1 MFRNEKKDRI
11 EMNMTTETLKNVVK
25 TLYTGHTDI
34 NIENVQVSL
43 LSKMINVND
52 SHVYLFNISSGPS
65 GGFQLSSSQRAK

>member
-43 LSKMINVND
+43 LSKMINVYD
-52 SHVYLFNISSGPS
+52 SHVYLFNIS
-65 GGFQLSSSQRAK
+65 

>member
-43 LSKMINVND
+43 LSKMINVYD

>member
-43 LSKMINVND
+43 LSKMINVYD
-52 SHVYLFNISSGPS
+52 SHPCLFI
-65 GGFQLSSSQRAK
+65 

>member
-43 LSKMINVND
+43 LSKM
-52 SHVYLFNISSGPS
+52 
-65 GGFQLSSSQRAK
+65 K

>member
-34 NIENVQVSL
+34 NIENVQVPL
-43 LSKMINVND
+43 LSLINVYD
-52 SHVYLFNISSGPS
+52 SHVYSFNISSGPS
-65 GGFQLSSSQRAK
+65 GGFQLSSSQRAE